1 MIGNWGRTIVMI
13 NLKNVAAEGRYY
25 SSLIKKDNSFKTAV
39 DYIRR
44 LCVTVI
50 ARLVYTTVLIILLSS
65 SGCNTTPNM
74 RRGSLPTPTLG
85 IPLLHPRPIFLEPNN
100 LGSHSYT
107 PNPFEKNG
115 IVYTCD
121 GGHIDISHVRANADD
136 TRFLARKTYETLMK
150 QKGGFSFNL
159 AFEQSRHKVEF
170 CYPQSWS
177 DLSEKEREKT
187 ARELSLEVGAYLA
200 FNATLWH
207 EIMSWFGVRFAL
219 IDPQFNSAFS
229 WEDVYSNILGIK
241 LAIKALKDQDDGYDE
256 AMTKAINRELKR
268 LRVQPRK
275 TAVKVTEKMRGK
287 WFKGNRIPVMLR
299 RNTDI
304 GIDDGYISP
313 VLIPGVCEDAEPE
326 LLAAPRLD
334 ILSTHGFTM
343 TYKIAP
349 VYLEAG
355 KVLRIIYP
363 EGKGKLIE
371 PIKHYP
377 IIIDFINK
385 EAVEKY
391 NFDINTSHRQAAP
404 VEFHLDRHCSS
415 LELDG
420 R

>member
-1 MIGNWGRTIVMI
+1 MI
-13 NLKNVAAEGRYY
+13 NSETITAEGRYY
-25 SSLIKKDNSFKTAV
+25 SSLIKKGSSSKTAV

-50 ARLVYTTVLIILLSS
+50 IRLVYTAVLIVLLSL
-65 SGCNTTPNM
+65 SGCNTTPNI

-85 IPLLHPRPIFLEPNN
+85 IPLLHPRPIFLEPDN

-107 PNPFEKNG
+107 PNLFEKNG

-136 TRFLARKTYETLMK
+136 TRFLARKTYEALMK
-150 QKGGFSFNL
+150 KKGGFSFNL
-159 AFEQSRHKVEF
+159 AFEQSRHKIEF
-170 CYPQSWS
+170 CYPQSWGN
-177 DLSEKEREKT
+177 LSEKEREKT
-187 ARELSLEVGAYLA
+187 ARELSWEIGAYIT

-241 LAIKALKDQDDGYDE
+241 LAIKALKDPDDGYNE
-256 AMTKAINRELKR
+256 AMTKAIDRELKR

-287 WFKGNRIPVMLR
+287 WFKGNRIPTMLR

-304 GIDDGYISP
+304 GLDDGYISP
-313 VLIPGVCEDAEPE
+313 VLTPGVCEDAEPK

-334 ILSTHGFTM
+334 ILSIQGFTM
-343 TYKIAP
+343 TYKIVP

-377 IIIDFINK
+377 MIIDFINK

-391 NFDINTSHRQAAP
+391 NFDISTSPHQAAT
-404 VEFHLDRHCSS
+404 VEFHLYRDGSS
-415 LELDG
+415 LDLDG
-420 R
+420 L

>member
-1 MIGNWGRTIVMI
+1 MGGKTIVMI
-13 NLKNVAAEGRYY
+13 HLKNVAAEGRYY
-25 SSLIKKDNSFKTAV
+25 SSLIKKDNSFKTTL
-39 DYIRR
+39 DYLRR
-44 LCVTVI
+44 LCLTDI
-50 ARLVYTTVLIILLSS
+50 IGFVYTIVLIILLSS

-74 RRGSLPTPTLG
+74 RRGSLPTPTPG
-85 IPLLHPRPIFLEPNN
+85 IPLLHPRPIFLEPDN

-136 TRFLARKTYETLMK
+136 TRFLARKAYETLMK

-170 CYPQSWS
+170 CYPQSWG
-177 DLSEKEREKT
+177 DLSEKEREKA
-187 ARELSLEVGAYLA
+187 ARELSLEVGAYIT
-200 FNATLWH
+200 FYATLWH

-241 LAIKALKDQDDGYDE
+241 LAIEALKDPDLEYNE

-287 WFKGNRIPVMLR
+287 WFKGNRVPTMLR

-313 VLIPGVCEDAEPE
+313 VLIPGVCEDAEPK

-334 ILSTHGFTM
+334 ILSTQGFTM
-343 TYKIAP
+343 TYKIVP

-355 KVLRIIYP
+355 KVLRIIFP

-377 IIIDFINK
+377 MIIDFINK

-391 NFDINTSHRQAAP
+391 NFDINTSPHQPAT
-404 VEFHLDRHCSS
+404 VELHLYRNGSTMD
-415 LELDG
+415 LDG
-420 R
+420 L